1 MPTDKFS
8 AAFKSYRRN
17 AKKAVKENQPHDQ
30 RRAIFYE
37 FMNDGFG
44 IKVSDYKTEPFVS
57 QSRIDS
63 GYIDHLYNNLL
74 IEFKKDFE
82 REHAAGIEEIN
93 RYFRIESTAQYAFYT
108 DVCRFR
114 VYKRDG
120 NSVKQIDEKD
130 IRKLSEVEALHFFDS
145 FFFSADAI
153 VPTSEDIVARFGAN
167 SVTYNSSYELLAAMW
182 GRLSSDPTA
191 QTKYAQWNQLLS
203 KVHGKLP
210 NDHDL
215 FLRHT
220 YLSLLVKCLALVA
233 LPIDADL
240 SGDKLL
246 EVIDGRIFRA
256 HRYPNLVEEDFFAWV
271 LSGATRDDAKD
282 LLAMLLARIRKYD
295 LTRINEDLLKELYQ
309 NLVDSEERQESG
321 EFYTPDWL
329 ADLVIIES
337 GYPDALARSVSN
349 NEAHPSLVD
358 PACGSGTFIF
368 RAIATARRCGL
379 TGESLVRYCCQGLM
393 GMDVHPLAVTIARI
407 NFVLGL
413 AAELKG
419 YTEDVFTPVYIADAL
434 QEFHNVGGGTSI
446 HIDSTGPGGESEK
459 ADPFSIPAALAT
471 NRELFDQI
479 IELMQSFSLH
489 DGKIPSITDGFWK
502 AALRLGADPSWQAEL
517 VANCRLLTTHVRKKT
532 DSIWGYVLRNCSQPA
547 FLRATKA
554 DFIVG
559 NPPWKA
565 LRNISHK
572 AYQEAIKKQIIR
584 HGLLSK
590 NDKTLFGSMEVCTLF
605 FAVCETD
612 YLKPG
617 GVVSFILNRSV
628 LSGASQ
634 HEVFRSSGFSSLID
648 GKSVFTKQKKQGI
661 FPMPFCVATRRTSTA
676 VKTEIPFTELSGRV
690 PRGNPSL
697 EVVSPDLVL
706 AKSTYSPPRPLG
718 PPTFYSSRF
727 QQGATITPM
736 AFWYVRLRGVMP
748 QKVTAPVPL
757 ESDPEIS
764 AGGKE
769 PWKGRHFT
777 GECERDFLYAT
788 LRGENYVPFAVL
800 AYDLVIAPLVL
811 AESKNTVLTLPRAVK
826 EGYASIA
833 EWMKQVQKVW
843 AEHKKPA
850 SPKDVVERINKYRLL
865 EKQTPCHGYKVI
877 INKSGTNIASV
888 VIDASEVVGVPVG
901 GVEVKGFV
909 ADTQTYLYCTE
920 SRQEAHYLCAV
931 LNSATVNEAVK
942 PYQSAGEQGERDL
955 HTKALRVSPV
965 PRFASDNP
973 DHEKLALLSIACH
986 DAVAVRA
993 NELLQ
998 MSANQRRTFCRK
1010 AVADFLD
1017 EIDTLTKRILASDG
1031 SAASSGESPR
1041 GLFAE

>member
-8 AAFKSYRRN
+8 TAFKTYRHN

-44 IKVSDYKTEPFVS
+44 IKVSEYKTEPFVS

-82 REHAAGIEEIN
+82 REHAAGIEEIT
-93 RYFRIESTAQYAFYT
+93 RYFRIEDTAQYAFYT

-120 NSVKQIDEKD
+120 TGVKQIDEKD

-153 VPTSEDIVARFGAN
+153 APTSEDIVARFGAT

-182 GRLSSDPTA
+182 GRLATDPTA

-240 SGDKLL
+240 SGNKLL

-256 HRYPNLVEEDFFAWV
+256 HRYPNLVEEDFFSWV
-271 LSGATRDDAKD
+271 LSDATRDDARD
-282 LLAMLLARIRKYD
+282 LLAMLLARIKKYD
-295 LTRINEDLLKELYQ
+295 LTRIDEDLLKELYQ

-329 ADLVIIES
+329 ADLVIAES
-337 GYPDALARSVSN
+337 GYKAAIAESAAADVAL
-349 NEAHPSLVD
+349 PSLVD
-358 PACGSGTFIF
+358 PACGSGTFLF
-368 RAIATARRCGL
+368 RAIATARAGGL
-379 TGESLVRYCCQGLM
+379 TGEKLVRYCCQGLM

-413 AAELKG
+413 AAELKE
-419 YTEDVFTPVYIADAL
+419 YTEDVFTPIYIADAL

-446 HIDSTGPGGESEK
+446 HIDSSGPDAESEK
-459 ADPFSIPAALAT
+459 GDPFSIPVALAT

-479 IELMQSFSLH
+479 IELMQRFSSH
-489 DGKIPSITDGFWK
+489 EGKIPSITEGFWK
-502 AALRLGADPSWQAEL
+502 AALRHGADPSWQAEL

-572 AYQEAIKKQIIR
+572 AYQEAIKKQIIHHR
-584 HGLLSK
+584 LLSK
-590 NDKTLFGSMEVCTLF
+590 HDKTLFGSMEVCTLF

-628 LSGASQ
+628 LSGAAQ

-648 GKSVFTKQKKQGI
+648 GKAIFIKQKKQGL
-661 FPMPFCVATRRTSTA
+661 FPMPFCVATRCAATGK
-676 VKTEIPFTELSGRV
+676 KTEIPFTELSGRV

-697 EVVSPDLVL
+697 ETVMPDLVIT
-706 AKSTYSPPRPLG
+706 KGTYSPPQPLG
-718 PPTFYSSRF
+718 PPTYYSSRI

-736 AFWYVRLRGVMP
+736 AFWYVRLRGVIP
-748 QKVTAPVPL
+748 KKGTAPVPL

-777 GECERDFLYAT
+777 GACERDFLYAT

-811 AESKNTVLTLPRAVK
+811 ADSRNTVLTLPRAVK
-826 EGYASIA
+826 EGHANIA
-833 EWMKQVQKVW
+833 EWMKQIQQVW
-843 AEHKKPA
+843 TQHKKPA

-865 EKQTPCHGYKVI
+865 EKQSPNKGYKVI

-888 VIDASEVVGVPVG
+888 VIDAAAVVGTLVG
-901 GVEVKGFV
+901 GVHVKGFI
-909 ADTQTYLYCTE
+909 ADTQTYIFSTE
-920 SRQEAHYLCAV
+920 SSEEAHYLCAV

-955 HTKALRVSPV
+955 HTKALRSSPV
-965 PRFASDNP
+965 PRFSPNDP
-973 DHEKLALLSIACH
+973 DHRKLASLSVACH
-986 DAVAVRA
+986 EHVGEKIRA
-993 NELLQ
+993 LLGT
-998 MSANQRRTFCRK
+998 SPNQRRTISRK
-1010 AVADFLD
+1010 EVATSLE
-1017 EIDTLTKRILASDG
+1017 EIDMLTKRVLAR
-1031 SAASSGESPR
+1031 APASSLGDHQVGE
-1041 GLFAE
+1041 LFT

>member
-8 AAFKSYRRN
+8 TAFKNYRRN
-17 AKKAVKENQPHDQ
+17 AKKAVKEHQPHDQ

-44 IKVSDYKTEPFVS
+44 IKVSEYETEPFVS
-57 QSRIDS
+57 QSRIDT

-74 IEFKKDFE
+74 VEFKKDFE

-93 RYFRIESTAQYAFYT
+93 RYFRIEPTAQYAFYT
-108 DVCRFR
+108 DVCRFS

-120 NSVKQIDEKD
+120 TGVKQIDEKD

-153 VPTSEDIVARFGAN
+153 VPTSEDIVTRFGAS

-233 LPIDADL
+233 LPIDAEL

-271 LSGATRDDAKD
+271 LSDATCDDARD

-329 ADLVIIES
+329 ADLVIAES
-337 GYPDALARSVSN
+337 GYAAAIATSVSKD
-349 NEAHPSLVD
+349 EPLPTLVD
-358 PACGSGTFIF
+358 PACGSGTFLF
-368 RAIATARRCGL
+368 RAIATARAGGVA
-379 TGESLVRYCCQGLM
+379 GEDLVRYCCQGLM

-413 AAELKG
+413 AGELKG

-434 QEFHNVGGGTSI
+434 QEFHNVSGGTSI
-446 HIDSTGPGGESEK
+446 HIDSTGPGCATAA
-459 ADPFSIPAALAT
+459 ADPFSIPVALAT

-479 IELMQSFSLH
+479 IDLMQSFSSH
-489 DGKIPSITDGFWK
+489 VGKMPSITDGFWK

-590 NDKTLFGSMEVCTLF
+590 HDKTLFGSMEVCTLF

-617 GVVSFILNRSV
+617 GVVSFILNRSM
-628 LSGASQ
+628 LSGAAQ
-634 HEVFRSSGFSSLID
+634 HDVFRSSGFSSLID
-648 GKSVFTKQKKQGI
+648 GKSIFTKKKKQGI
-661 FPMPFCVATRRTSTA
+661 FPMPFCVATRCHATA
-676 VKTEIPFTELSGRV
+676 RKTDIPFTEISGRV

-697 EVVSPDLVL
+697 ETVAPDLMRTT
-706 AKSTYSPPRPLG
+706 SRYSPPQPLG
-718 PPTFYSSRF
+718 PPTFYSSRI

-736 AFWYVRLRGVMP
+736 AFWYVQLRSVVP
-748 QKVTAPVPL
+748 KKETAPVPV
-757 ESDPEIS
+757 ESKPEIS
-764 AGGKE
+764 EGGKE
-769 PWKGRHFT
+769 PWRGRHFT
-777 GECERDFLYAT
+777 GVCERQFLYAT
-788 LRGENYVPFAVL
+788 LRGDNYVPFAVL
-800 AYDLVIAPLVL
+800 DYDLVIAPIVL
-811 AESKNTVLTLPRAVK
+811 ADAKNTVLTLPRAVK

-833 EWMKQVQKVW
+833 AWMKQIQEVW
-843 AEHKKPA
+843 VKHKKPA

-865 EKQTPCHGYKVI
+865 EKQNPQRGFKVI

-888 VIDASEVVGVPVG
+888 VINAAEVVGLPVR
-901 GVEVKGFV
+901 GVGVMGFV
-909 ADTQTYLYCTE
+909 ADTQTYIYSTE
-920 SRQEAHYLCAV
+920 SREEAHYLCAA
-931 LNSATVNEAVK
+931 LNSATVNDAVK

-955 HTKALRVSPV
+955 HTKALRASPV
-965 PRFASDNP
+965 PRFSPANP
-973 DHEKLALLSIACH
+973 DHVKLAELSVACH
-986 DAVAVRA
+986 EQVAA
-993 NELLQ
+993 KIPELLTL
-998 MSANQRRTFCRK
+998 SANQRRTFCRK
-1010 AVADFLD
+1010 EVSVLLG
-1017 EIDTLTKRILASDG
+1017 EIDTLTKRILASDAG
-1031 SAASSGESPR
+1031 ASLSGEVPMT
-1041 GLFAE
+1041 LFAE